1 MSIILNGS
9 YTSDAA
15 SRTIYV
21 PSSCDGFEWFVRGNA
36 AGDNWDSVANPGV
49 IKRGWWFR
57 GMTNG
62 TALTVYNTDGAATD
76 QSTFVAADGVT
87 LIDPDAPVTYA
98 ATAVTGASLAAAS
111 VITSAA
117 HGLQTGDLVR
127 LYNITAMQQISSLV
141 FTATRTGANTFT
153 VPINTAGFAA
163 AGTGGFAQRVNK
175 EQFDPK
181 RLWITGITAANP
193 MVVSVSTTHL
203 YNVGSKVRLIV
214 PAAFGMVEANNLLGE
229 VTAIGANTLTLDIDS
244 SAFTAFA
251 YPTSATAA
259 AGVTFPQVVPV
270 GEDASILTD
279 RIYNSDVRGVRLGA
293 TVVGAN
299 GALVCWRAT
308 KSQGYNVVAD

>member
-1 MSIILNGS
+1 MDTILSGS
-9 YTSDAA
+9 FTSDGAA
-15 SRTIYV
+15 TTIYV
-21 PSSCDGFEWFVRGNA
+21 PSGTDYFEWFVRGDA
-36 AGDNWDSVANPGV
+36 AGDNWDSTANPGV

-57 GMTNG
+57 GMDQG

-87 LIDPDAPVTYA
+87 LIDPDDPQTYT
-98 ATAVTGASLAAAS
+98 ATAVTGVTAANPA
-111 VITSAA
+111 VVTSAA
-117 HGLQTGDLVR
+117 HGLVTGDLVR
-127 LYNITAMQQISSLV
+127 LCDVTAMQQVSSLV
-141 FTATRTGANTFT
+141 FTATYVGANTFS
-153 VPINTAGFAA
+153 VPIDASGFAA
-163 AGTGGFAQRVNK
+163 AGTGGTARKVNK

-203 YNVGSKVRLIV
+203 YHVGSHVRLIV
-214 PAAFGMVEANNLLGE
+214 PTAFGMVEANNLIGE

-259 AGVTFPQVVPV
+259 DGVTFPQVVPV
-270 GEDASILTD
+270 GEEYDLLTD
-279 RIYNSDVRGVRLGA
+279 RIYNSDVRGVHLGA

-299 GALVCWRAT
+299 GALVVWKAV
-308 KSQGYNVVAD
+308 KSQGYNVTAD